1 VNHRDLH
8 IISPFMAQGMNQLT
22 ILLFFMLAYA
32 ILLAVGIYFSWQ
44 KESALLRAKVAE
56 LEETIEKADLLER
69 LRQ

>member
-1 VNHRDLH
+1 
-8 IISPFMAQGMNQLT
+8 MNQLT

-56 LEETIEKADLLER
+56 LEKRIEESELLEI
-69 LRQ
+69 